1 MSSPILS
8 QKVAKSQRYE
18 EVQQL
23 YDLILDE
30 EEGIQR
36 RQARRK
42 KGKDNT
48 PCTDEGSD
56 DDFYDDDFIEATSED
71 DLSAKSATKKIN

>member
-42 KGKDNT
+42 RERT
-48 PCTDEGSD
+48 TLR
-56 DDFYDDDFIEATSED
+56 AQ
-71 DLSAKSATKKIN
+71 TKAPMTISMTTISLRPLLKMT

>member
-30 EEGIQR
+30 EEGI
-36 RQARRK
+36 
-42 KGKDNT
+42 
-48 PCTDEGSD
+48 
-56 DDFYDDDFIEATSED
+56 
-71 DLSAKSATKKIN
+71 